1 MKNNRRIARR
11 AAATALVFGGMAFQ
25 GCPAA
30 GLLNECFGEDTISA
44 GEYDD
49 LNVFEQ
55 LLYDETGCGRYEPRV
70 DF

>member
-1 MKNNRRIARR
+1 MKVTGQIAR
-11 AAATALVFGGMAFQ
+11 LVGGAGLVLGGTVFQ

-30 GLLNECFGEDTISA
+30 GLLNECFGEGTISA
-44 GEYDD
+44 SEYDD

-55 LLYDETGCGRYEPRV
+55 LLYDETGCGRYEPRF

>member
-1 MKNNRRIARR
+1 MKISQRISRI
-11 AAATALVFGGMAFQ
+11 VGGVVVVLGGTAFQ
-25 GCPAA
+25 GCPAS
-30 GLLNECFGEDTISA
+30 GLLNECFGEGTISA

-55 LLYDETGCGRYEPRV
+55 LLYDETGCGRYEERF